1 MKKNIVL
8 FLMLSLS
15 AGLFAAEI
23 SISDIL
29 RDIQTRPVGFVKN
42 LADYPERLPQSLLHA
57 FSKKQSIYRHHTF
70 TQDGIKMKMM
80 CRFTVE
86 SISEIRLT
94 WNNGRP
100 EEVYVEGTPEYI
112 DLCTRFNVLGL
123 ANAPSVAGTIDAE
136 RRHLAVAQGLHR
148 VQHNFFKRNT
158 VTVRSKELN
167 TNLADLLVAFG
178 AVKIDGPQKR
188 GNSFDGQGGGG
199 GAAKK

>member
-57 FSKKQSIYRHHTF
+57 FSRNQSINRSHIYPVG
-70 TQDGIKMKMM
+70 DVKMEIM
-80 CRFTVE
+80 CRFASE
-86 SISEIRLT
+86 SISELRLT

-100 EEVYVEGTPEYI
+100 EEIYVEGTPEYI
-112 DLCTRFNVLGL
+112 AVCTRFNVLGL
-123 ANAPSVAGTIDAE
+123 SNARSVAWTIDGE
-136 RRHLAVAQGLHR
+136 RRHLVAAQGLER
-148 VQHNFFKRNT
+148 AQCGFFRRNT
-158 VTVRSKELN
+158 VTVISRTLN
-167 TNLADLLVAFG
+167 TTPADLLKALG

-188 GNSFDGQGGGG
+188 RNPFDGQGGGG